1 MLPRRGSA
9 RRPGVGSGSATS
21 GAGTSLATSIYETR
35 LSLAALS
42 WSHAALGL
50 SLRVVL
56 HVSAGASPS
65 SSGYGCDGGDGVEY
79 GDGDEDG
86 EKEAIVAVR
95 VRPWLV
101 SMPALTLIARRRHRA
116 ELGGAWGSRSSSAG
130 RSRARPEAGCCA
142 QTFLR
147 PRHG

>member
-1 MLPRRGSA
+1 LLPRRGSA
-9 RRPGVGSGSATS
+9 GRPGVGSGSATS
-21 GAGTSLATSIYETR
+21 GPGTSLATSIYETR

-56 HVSAGASPS
+56 RVSAGASPS

-101 SMPALTLIARRRHRA
+101 SMPALTVIA
-116 ELGGAWGSRSSSAG
+116 GGGTERS
-130 RSRARPEAGCCA
+130 
-142 QTFLR
+142 
-147 PRHG
+147 